1 MHGSRERIVSRLP
14 QTAARDLNALKCELA
29 DEILRSSG
37 SLRLR
42 VTGWSMLP
50 TVMPGDTLL
59 IERIDSDAVAEGDIV
74 LYGRDRRFF
83 VHRVV
88 TKCQSQ
94 KAEFVTRGD
103 AMPAPDP
110 PVPESD
116 LLGRVS
122 FILRNGKC
130 IEPRRTLRLPERA
143 VAAVVQRSTFAARVV
158 VGVHGM
164 RQNSQSAFSIQ
175 ASSVQAS
182 WVQAS
187 QIQESQIQTSQVT
200 TK

>member
-1 MHGSRERIVSRLP
+1 MHWSRERIVSRLP

-164 RQNSQSAFSIQ
+164 RQNSQSAFSMQ

-187 QIQESQIQTSQVT
+187 QIQESQMQTSQVT